1 MARVQLVCEQ
11 KYHGV
16 VQCALGWACWKTYV
30 GRSEEN
36 WAHGSAMHI
45 LGNGLSNERHLAD
58 ALSVQEAKL
67 SMMRRLGASKHNI
80 LITQGNLAGTCEML
94 GRHEEAIIMQRDVCA
109 ETSRLDGEESKSA
122 LAEALNYAI
131 MLKRINRLEET
142 KSLVRKIIPVAR
154 RVLGEGHRLTLTMQW
169 IYAMA
174 LYQDDGAT
182 HDDLRESVETLESVA
197 KSWKRVFGPSHPDTM
212 KVQGALSEARDLLAC
227 ARASRDGK

>member
-1 MARVQLVCEQ
+1 
-11 KYHGV
+11 
-16 VQCALGWACWKTYV
+16 
-30 GRSEEN
+30 
-36 WAHGSAMHI
+36 
-45 LGNGLSNERHLAD
+45 
-58 ALSVQEAKL
+58 
-67 SMMRRLGASKHNI
+67 
-80 LITQGNLAGTCEML
+80 
-94 GRHEEAIIMQRDVCA
+94 MQRDVCA

-142 KSLVRKIIPVAR
+142 KSLVRKIIPVVR